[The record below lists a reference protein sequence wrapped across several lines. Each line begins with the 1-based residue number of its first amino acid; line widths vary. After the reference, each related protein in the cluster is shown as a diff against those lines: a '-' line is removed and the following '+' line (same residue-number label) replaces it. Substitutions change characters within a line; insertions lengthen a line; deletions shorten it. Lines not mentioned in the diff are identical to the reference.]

1 MVGWYQHLNGHE
13 FEQASGDGEGQGSLE
28 CCGPWGC
35 KESDT
40 TEQLNNSNKLSL
52 SCLRRS
58 KSTKPP
64 YIVETRSLAPS
75 FLAVSKMGNTPQLCH
90 CQTIHLS
97 SPGSR
102 LRHNSEP
109 GSPLL
114 HTPKHKLAATCSLGF
129 SSPRYR
135 NSC

>member
-1 MVGWYQHLNGHE
+1 MLEKIESRKRRGQQDEMVGWYQHLNGHE

-64 YIVETRSLAPS
+64 YIVETRSLPPS
-75 FLAVSKMGNTPQLCH
+75 FLAVRAKWA
-90 CQTIHLS
+90 I
-97 SPGSR
+97 
-102 LRHNSEP
+102 RHNYVTVKPS
-109 GSPLL
+109 
-114 HTPKHKLAATCSLGF
+114 T
-129 SSPRYR
+129 
-135 NSC
+135 